1 MENKTTVIEVFLGD
15 YIPTRLGHMFLLE
28 VGKPFLQ
35 FINFFESRQV
45 RAHLLFIKMRLL
57 LHKLFT
63 MFLKPGG
70 KDRMMPAGC

>member
-1 MENKTTVIEVFLGD
+1 
-15 YIPTRLGHMFLLE
+15 MFLLE
-28 VGKPFLQ
+28 VGEPFLQ

-70 KDRMMPAGC
+70 KDRMMPARLLKLNFKDKDLKLSKRTCF